1 MKLLIVDDE
10 PIIRM
15 GIKKLVDLKAMGITE
30 VLEATNGETGL
41 EIFINELPD
50 IVLADINMP
59 RMNGLEFAER
69 IKLMSPTVKIAIIT
83 GYDYFEYARQG
94 IKVGVDDYILKP
106 VSKKDIEQLLE
117 KLVERV
123 KSSQKNKA
131 VIGLVL
137 RLEKDNEIND
147 ETGYREQIMVLME
160 RHMNKADFSLRFL
173 ADELGLSMGYLSG
186 LFRKIFGIT
195 FKEYVL
201 TKRLDQAKLLLLS
214 SQMKNY
220 EISEAVGMTDP
231 NYFSAA
237 FKKRFGYSPNQYREK
252 VRD

>member
-15 GIKKLVDLKAMGITE
+15 GIKKLIDLKAMGITD
-30 VLEATNGETGL
+30 VLEAANGETGL
-41 EIFINELPD
+41 EIFMKALPD

-69 IKLMSPTVKIAIIT
+69 VKVIKPNVKVAIIT

-106 VSKKDIEQLLE
+106 VSKKDIQQLLE
-117 KLVERV
+117 KLVDRV
-123 KSSQKNKA
+123 KSSQKNEA
-131 VIGLVL
+131 AIGLVH
-137 RLEKDNEIND
+137 RLEKTNETND
-147 ETGYREQIMVLME
+147 ETGYQRQILE
-160 RHMNKADFSLRFL
+160 LLETHINRAELSLSFL

-186 LFRKIFGIT
+186 LFKKIFGIT

-220 EISEAVGMTDP
+220 EISEAVGLTDP